1 MYMHMY
7 LIWHKE
13 SFKIEQTRVIISEKN
28 SKPLQVQTTDS
39 IKTASSLASIFHLK
53 GCKTAEIWI
62 RKANMDCFFFLPYHP
77 TWEFQQQQTKF
88 THCINSCTVNQIC
101 TFIVLAM
108 HFECKYC

>member
-7 LIWHKE
+7 LIWHIE

-39 IKTASSLASIFHLK
+39 IKTALLHPFFILRVVRLQRYGSEK
-53 GCKTAEIWI
+53 QTWTG
-62 RKANMDCFFFLPYHP
+62 FFFLPYHT

-108 HFECKYC
+108 HFEWKYC

>member
-62 RKANMDCFFFLPYHP
+62 RKANMNWFFFYL
-77 TWEFQQQQTKF
+77 TTQLGNF
-88 THCINSCTVNQIC
+88 NSNKPSLLT
-101 TFIVLAM
+101 A
-108 HFECKYC
+108 

>member
-39 IKTASSLASIFHLK
+39 IKTALLHPFFILRVVRLQRYGSEK
-53 GCKTAEIWI
+53 QTWI
-62 RKANMDCFFFLPYHP
+62 FFFFFTLLHNLGISTATNQVYSLH
-77 TWEFQQQQTKF
+77 KF
-88 THCINSCTVNQIC
+88 LHCQSNMYFYSLSNA
-101 TFIVLAM
+101 F
-108 HFECKYC
+108 

>member
-62 RKANMDCFFFLPYHP
+62 RKAKWTGFFFTLPHNLGFSTATNQVYSLH
-77 TWEFQQQQTKF
+77 KF
-88 THCINSCTVNQIC
+88 LHCQSNMYFYSLSNA
-101 TFIVLAM
+101 F
-108 HFECKYC
+108 

>member
-39 IKTASSLASIFHLK
+39 IKTALLHPFFILRVVRLQRYGSEK
-53 GCKTAEIWI
+53 QTWTVG
-62 RKANMDCFFFLPYHP
+62 FFFTLPHNLGISTATNQVYSLH
-77 TWEFQQQQTKF
+77 KF
-88 THCINSCTVNQIC
+88 LHCQSNMYFYSLSNA
-101 TFIVLAM
+101 F
-108 HFECKYC
+108 

>member
-7 LIWHKE
+7 LIWHIE
-13 SFKIEQTRVIISEKN
+13 SFKIEQTRVIISE
-28 SKPLQVQTTDS
+28 PLQVQTTDS
-39 IKTASSLASIFHLK
+39 IKTALLHPFFILRVVRLQRYGSEKQTWTVF
-53 GCKTAEIWI
+53 
-62 RKANMDCFFFLPYHP
+62 FFFLPYHT

>member
-39 IKTASSLASIFHLK
+39 IKTALLHPFFILRVVRLQRYGSEK
-53 GCKTAEIWI
+53 QTWTV
-62 RKANMDCFFFLPYHP
+62 FFFYL
-77 TWEFQQQQTKF
+77 TTQLGNF
-88 THCINSCTVNQIC
+88 NSNKPSLLT
-101 TFIVLAM
+101 A
-108 HFECKYC
+108 